1 MVKHLRSR
9 NFILVGGTLLVMLF
23 LYWSDP
29 NGGALT
35 ATLAAQLATPVIAVW
50 FSHLARKAL
59 FDWADML
66 ELYNKAKE
74 SAVGA
79 AIIFAS
85 MCAVL
90 FALLGLFGN
99 QVKAEVRTPSVTTYI
114 PTQAHTY
121 LPTLRSEQ
129 AAYWS
134 AHPKPGI

>member
-1 MVKHLRSR
+1 MKHLRSR
-9 NFILVGGTLLVMLF
+9 NLILVGGTLLVMLF
-23 LYWSDP
+23 MYYTDTS
-29 NGGALT
+29 GGGMT

-50 FSHLARKAL
+50 FAHLARKAL

>member
-1 MVKHLRSR
+1 M
-9 NFILVGGTLLVMLF
+9 
-23 LYWSDP
+23 YWSDP

-59 FDWADML
+59 FDYADML
-66 ELYNKAKE
+66 EMYNKAKE
-74 SAVGA
+74 TAVGA

-99 QVKAEVRTPSVTTYI
+99 QVKADPVTSYI

-121 LPTLRSEQ
+121 LPVLRSEQ
-129 AAYWS
+129 QTYWS
-134 AHPKPGI
+134 AHPHPFTLGH